1 MDESLATILRHVE
14 TILRKKSTQRQA
26 EPRDGKRKVSD
37 VSGRTGSPVLEA
49 SSRVG

>member
-1 MDESLATILRHVE
+1 MDESLAIILRHVE

-37 VSGRTGSPVLEA
+37 ISGCTGSSMLEA
-49 SSRVG
+49 SSCLG